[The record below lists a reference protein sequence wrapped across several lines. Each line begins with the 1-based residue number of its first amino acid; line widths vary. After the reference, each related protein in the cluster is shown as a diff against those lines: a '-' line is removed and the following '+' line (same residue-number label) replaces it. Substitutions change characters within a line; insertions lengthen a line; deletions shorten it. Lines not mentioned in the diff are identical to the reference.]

1 METQLRRYFFGVIG
15 FAFVITSATLGVTDA
30 ILAVIVGGIAMNAGQ
45 LVRLRERARIR
56 SAPERRPRRVA
67 LAARPMHAEHAYQ
80 LVPDDPSLILST
92 QPGR

>member
-1 METQLRRYFFGVIG
+1 METQFRRYFFGAIG

-45 LVRLRERARIR
+45 LVHLIERAQIR
-56 SAPERRPRRVA
+56 SAPERRPRRSA

-80 LVPDDPSLILST
+80 LVPDEPSLILST
-92 QPGR
+92 QP